1 MKRAH
6 KREPGLQRALQTGPP
21 RLPTKL
27 GEGEEGQWE
36 AGCPHRGAVPEKAV
50 LGGGAGG
57 EGHAAHSP
65 LDHSSLLTVPV
76 EMAHSPKDAGQTT
89 PHDLSSQAQ

>member
-1 MKRAH
+1 MGSWLS
-6 KREPGLQRALQTGPP
+6 PQRCCA
-21 RLPTKL
+21 R
-27 GEGEEGQWE
+27 
-36 AGCPHRGAVPEKAV
+36 EKAL

-57 EGHAAHSP
+57 DGHAAHSP